1 MGAHPRL
8 TASRTNTLP
17 AAHTGHPTVC
27 LRRASCHGASCHGV
41 LPWRLAMASCHGG
54 LRPRRPASRD
64 TARSMDAAGA
74 ARSEDYHG
82 LRDARGAGPDVWGSR
97 ALRQKT
103 RERAPAPA
111 RLRNRAGLLLAA
123 GSCPPLVNPG
133 RDGEVGRAVALPSV
147 NRGGG
152 VPSNGDG
159 RPRRS
164 LQDEQAGGRSGKK
177 GPRPQS
183 AIPPPPPP
191 ALPGRSD
198 LLSLQT
204 CRRDL
209 GRGPGPPTRA
219 PRRPSPRTADGAGAA
234 RRAPR
239 RARDV
244 RLEPW
249 TTTCGRA
256 SRHVLLLDWLRP
268 TSMCAHV
275 SLHHVTRAATRPPPP
290 PGPDDELFFSSAAA
304 RGGACGRAH
313 RRPSRETPAPGR
325 AAGRRR
331 RPVAPRA

>member
-191 ALPGRSD
+191 LALP
-198 LLSLQT
+198 
-204 CRRDL
+204 CR
-209 GRGPGPPTRA
+209 GA
-219 PRRPSPRTADGAGAA
+219 PICCPCRPAGATWA
-234 RRAPR
+234 EGLAPP
-239 RARDV
+239 RARHAD
-244 RLEPW
+244 R
-249 TTTCGRA
+249 
-256 SRHVLLLDWLRP
+256 
-268 TSMCAHV
+268 
-275 SLHHVTRAATRPPPP
+275 
-290 PGPDDELFFSSAAA
+290 
-304 RGGACGRAH
+304 
-313 RRPSRETPAPGR
+313 APGR
-325 AAGRRR
+325 PTAPARRGGRRGGRATCASSRGR
-331 RPVAPRA
+331 RPVVVPRVTYYCWTGCAPRACARMFRSTT